1 MTATQMEIISAY
13 GTKLIQNPRFAG
25 VFTISLV
32 RGTLQS

>member
-1 MTATQMEIISAY
+1 MEIISAY

-25 VFTISLV
+25 VFTISLA